1 MAWGLVGLAV
11 VTGTVVTGSGPH
23 GGDEKARRFG
33 FAVTSVARVHS
44 ITVLVTVGF
53 LLWLAYRIRR
63 GPVWVTLGDRLTGV
77 LVALVIQGTIGY
89 VQYFDDVPV
98 QLVAMHIVGVV
109 VVWWLTLQPRAG
121 HARAAAVRA
130 GPGSTLPPS
139 GRRRAHQSLRTTSGG
154 GC

>member
-1 MAWGLVGLAV
+1 M
-11 VTGTVVTGSGPH
+11 
-23 GGDEKARRFG
+23 
-33 FAVTSVARVHS
+33 
-44 ITVLVTVGF
+44 TVGF

-109 VVWWLTLQPRAG
+109 VVWWLTCNLALATREPIAGGGRARRLP
-121 HARAAAVRA
+121 ASA
-130 GPGSTLPPS
+130 GP
-139 GRRRAHQSLRTTSGG
+139 RRRETADPLSR
-154 GC
+154 